1 MTEQIMQALK
11 DEQIS
16 EPEIINLICT
26 YRKMVRIGILKEK
39 NFKKLLI
46 KLGVDRPTENKF
58 ILADHAVYTLS

>member
-1 MTEQIMQALK
+1 
-11 DEQIS
+11 
-16 EPEIINLICT
+16 
-26 YRKMVRIGILKEK
+26 MVRIGILKEK